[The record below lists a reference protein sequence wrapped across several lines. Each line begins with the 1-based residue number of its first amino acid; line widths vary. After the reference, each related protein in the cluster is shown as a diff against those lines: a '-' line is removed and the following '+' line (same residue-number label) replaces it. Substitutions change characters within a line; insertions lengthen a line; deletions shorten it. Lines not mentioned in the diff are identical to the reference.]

1 MDAENFEY
9 QSVQTLNGVGPA
21 VAEKIQR
28 LEIYNIQD
36 VLFHL
41 PMRYE
46 DRTRLTPLGSL
57 QPGQQAL
64 IEGVIDHCEVKFGGR
79 GRRSLLCHL
88 SDNSGAI
95 VLRFFHFNK
104 AQQNNLSKGKR
115 LRCFGEAR
123 GAVARLEFIH
133 PEYKIVQQPVEQQA
147 VVQQAAGQKPVKQE
161 PASHKS
167 SQMPESDI
175 EQTLTPIYP
184 KTEGVHQTLLKK
196 ISDQVLN
203 KVKQGHLADWLP
215 DQVIAKYKFPNLLNA
230 LFSVHRP
237 DKNQNV
243 QALNQCRSLAQ
254 QRLLFEE
261 LLAHQLSLLQA
272 RREIKQTLAKRLT
285 VSKGEYSAFINN
297 LAFDLTAAQQKV
309 IAEIFADISSG
320 EPMLRLVQGDVGS
333 GKTVV
338 AAAAAMAVV
347 NAGFQIAIMAPTGI
361 LAEQHHVNFKHWFG
375 EDVCLML
382 TGKDKGKKRQQKLNR
397 ISNAECQIIVG
408 THALFQ
414 DDVKFKQLV
423 LLVVDEQHRFGVHQ
437 RLALREKGMLREEGR
452 AELDRGE
459 SGGDESG
466 QSKSSRNDAVT
477 VNLKNNIVPHQL
489 IMTATP
495 IPRSLAMTA
504 YADLDYSV
512 IDELPKGR
520 KPVTTV
526 VISNSRREEVIQRI
540 KKACENGEQAYWVC
554 TLVEES
560 EVLQCQAAEVAAE
573 HLSAELKY
581 VRVGL
586 VHGRMKQHEKQR
598 VVTQF
603 KRKEID
609 LLVATT
615 VIEVGVDVPN
625 ASLMVIENAER
636 LGLAQLHQLRGR
648 VGRGGKQ
655 SSCVLMYQPPLSAAG
670 KQRLGI
676 LRETNCG
683 FKIAEKDLALRGPG
697 EVLGT
702 RQTGLMQMRIADIVR
717 DEHWFNDVKETA
729 LFIIEHHPQA
739 IKPLVRRWLG
749 KADRFVNV

>member
-1 MDAENFEY
+1 MEDEGRENFEY
-9 QSVQTLNGVGPA
+9 QSVQALKGVGPA
-21 VAEKIQR
+21 VAEKLKR
-28 LEIYNIQD
+28 LEIYNVQD

-41 PMRYE
+41 PIRYE
-46 DRTRLTPLGSL
+46 DRTNLTPIGSL

-64 IEGVIDHCEVKFGGR
+64 VEGVINHCEIKFGGR
-79 GRRSLLCHL
+79 GRRSLLCHF
-88 SDNSGAI
+88 SDNTGAI

-104 AQQNNLSKGKR
+104 AQQNNLSSGTR

-123 GAVARLEFIH
+123 RGASRLEMVH
-133 PEYKIVQQPVEQQA
+133 PEYTVVQENSAIVEQ
-147 VVQQAAGQKPVKQE
+147 
-161 PASHKS
+161 S
-167 SQMPESDI
+167 
-175 EQTLTPIYP
+175 LTPVYP

-196 ISDQVLN
+196 ISSQVLARIN
-203 KVKQGHLADWLP
+203 QGHLVDWLP
-215 DQVIAKYKFPNLLNA
+215 EQVMKENGFPDLAIALLG
-230 LFSVHRP
+230 VHRP
-237 DKNQNV
+237 HKDENIS
-243 QALNQCRSLAQ
+243 ALNACKTKAQ

-272 RREIKQTLAKRLT
+272 RNKIKQTAANILPVTKEDYSDFIGKLSFQLT
-285 VSKGEYSAFINN
+285 V
-297 LAFDLTAAQQKV
+297 AQERV
-309 IAEIFADISSG
+309 IAEIFSDINKKS
-320 EPMLRLVQGDVGS
+320 PMLRLVQGDVGS

-338 AAAAAMAVV
+338 AAAATMAAV
-347 NAGFQIAIMAPTGI
+347 NAGYQVAIMAPTEI
-361 LAEQHHVNFKHWFG
+361 LAEQHYENFKQWFND
-375 EDVCLML
+375 ETCLFL
-382 TGKDKGKKRQQKLNR
+382 TGKDKGKRRQKKL
-397 ISNAECQIIVG
+397 AEIVSGERQIIIG

-414 DDVKFKQLV
+414 DDVIFNSLS

-437 RLALREKGMLREEGR
+437 RLALREKGRIDDNGNVC
-452 AELDRGE
+452 A
-459 SGGDESG
+459 
-466 QSKSSRNDAVT
+466 
-477 VNLKNNIVPHQL
+477 PHQL

-526 VISNSRREEVIQRI
+526 VVSTSRREEVIQRI

-573 HLSAELKY
+573 QLTAELSNA
-581 VRVGL
+581 RVGL
-586 VHGRMKQHEKQR
+586 IHGRMKSADKQ
-598 VVTQF
+598 VIINKF
-603 KRKEID
+603 KNDEID

-655 SSCVLMYQPPLSAAG
+655 SACVLMYQAPLSEQG
-670 KQRLGI
+670 KQRMSI
-676 LRETNCG
+676 LRETNDG
-683 FKIAEKDLALRGPG
+683 FKIAEKDLELRGPG

-702 RQTGLMQMRIADIVR
+702 KQTGLMQLRIADIVR
-717 DEHWFNDVKETA
+717 DEDWFVAVKEAA
-729 LFIIEHHPQA
+729 LYIIKQHPA
-739 IKPLVRRWLG
+739 AVEPIVRRWLG

>member
-1 MDAENFEY
+1 MEDERAENFEY
-9 QSVQTLNGVGPA
+9 QSVQVLKGVGQA
-21 VAEKIQR
+21 VADKLKR

-46 DRTRLTPLGSL
+46 DRTKITDLGSL
-57 QPGQQAL
+57 QIGQQVL
-64 IEGVIDHCEVKFGGR
+64 IEGVIDHSEVKYGGR

-88 SDNSGAI
+88 SDNTGAI

-104 AQQNNLSKGKR
+104 IQQNNLSKGQR
-115 LRCFGEAR
+115 LRCYGEVRR
-123 GAVARLEFIH
+123 GATRFEIVH
-133 PEYKIVQQPVEQQA
+133 PEYRIVQQTGE
-147 VVQQAAGQKPVKQE
+147 
-161 PASHKS
+161 
-167 SQMPESDI
+167 DI
-175 EQTLTPIYP
+175 AQSLTPIYP

-196 ISDQVLN
+196 ISDQVLDQVN
-203 KVKQGHLADWLP
+203 HGQLIDWLP
-215 DQVIAKYKFPNLLNA
+215 AQVMKHYRFPDLVTA
-230 LFSVHRP
+230 LSAVHRP
-237 DKNQNV
+237 DKNANV
-243 QALNQCRSLAQ
+243 FALNQCRTRAQ

-272 RREIKQTLAKRLT
+272 RHTIKQTKAKKLP
-285 VSKGEYSAFINN
+285 VSKTDYQSFVSRLPFE
-297 LAFDLTAAQQKV
+297 LTAAQRRV
-309 IAEIFADISSG
+309 IRELFADLDK
-320 EPMLRLVQGDVGS
+320 EQPMLRLVQGDVGS

-338 AAAAAMAVV
+338 AAAAALAAVG
-347 NAGFQIAIMAPTGI
+347 AGDQIAIMAPTEI
-361 LAEQHHVNFKHWFG
+361 LAEQHLSNFRQWFD
-375 EDVCLML
+375 EDICLL
-382 TGKDKGKKRQQKLNR
+382 LSGKDKGKKRQHKLAQ
-397 ISNAECQIIVG
+397 IKSGESQIIIG

-414 DDVKFKQLV
+414 QDVEFRQLV

-437 RLALREKGMLREEGR
+437 RLALRDKGN
-452 AELDRGE
+452 
-459 SGGDESG
+459 
-466 QSKSSRNDAVT
+466 RN
-477 VNLKNNIVPHQL
+477 NLVPHQL

-526 VISNSRREEVIQRI
+526 VVSTARRDDVIRRI
-540 KKACENGEQAYWVC
+540 EKACEQGEQAYWVC

-560 EVLQCQAAEVAAE
+560 EVLQCQAAEVTAVQ
-573 HLSAELKY
+573 LSAELSH

-586 VHGRMKQHEKQR
+586 VHGRMKQQDKQKIVER
-598 VVTQF
+598 F
-603 KRKEID
+603 KNKEID
-609 LLVATT
+609 LLIATT

-655 SSCVLMYQPPLSAAG
+655 SACVLMYQPPLSESG
-670 KQRLGI
+670 KQRMSI
-676 LRETNCG
+676 LRETNDG
-683 FKIAEKDLALRGPG
+683 FKVAEKDLELRGPG

-717 DEHWFNDVKETA
+717 DESWFAAVKETA
-729 LFIIEHHPQA
+729 NYIIKHHPQA
-739 IKPLVRRWLG
+739 VKPLVRRWLG

>member
-1 MDAENFEY
+1 MEDEQAESFEY
-9 QSVQTLNGVGPA
+9 QSVTVLKGVGPA
-21 VAEKIQR
+21 VAEKLKK

-46 DRTRLTPLGSL
+46 DRTKITPLGSL
-57 QPGQQAL
+57 QLGQQAL
-64 IEGVIDHCEVKFGGR
+64 VEGVVDHSEVKFGGR
-79 GRRSLLCHL
+79 GRRSLLCYL
-88 SDNSGAI
+88 SDNTGAI

-104 AQQNNLSKGKR
+104 AQQSNLSNGQR

-123 GAVARLEFIH
+123 RGATRLEMAH
-133 PEYKIVQQPVEQQA
+133 PEYQRIEKDN
-147 VVQQAAGQKPVKQE
+147 
-161 PASHKS
+161 
-167 SQMPESDI
+167 ESI
-175 EQTLTPIYP
+175 EQTLSPIYP

-203 KVKQGHLADWLP
+203 KISDDSLIEWLP
-215 DQVIAKYKFPNLLNA
+215 EQVLSQHQFPNLVEA
-230 LFSVHRP
+230 LSEVHRP
-237 DKNQNV
+237 AKEVNV
-243 QALNQCRSLAQ
+243 FSLNECRTKAQ

-261 LLAHQLSLLQA
+261 LVAHQLSLLQA
-272 RREIKQTLAKRLT
+272 RREIKKTKAKKLLLKSSDYQSFLKRLPFELT
-285 VSKGEYSAFINN
+285 HAQEKVS
-297 LAFDLTAAQQKV
+297 
-309 IAEIFADISSG
+309 AEINADLNNDH
-320 EPMLRLVQGDVGS
+320 PMLRLVQGDVGS

-338 AAAAAMAVV
+338 AAIAAIAVV
-347 NAGFQIAIMAPTGI
+347 NAGDQVAIMAPTEI
-361 LAEQHHVNFKHWFG
+361 LAEQHYANFSQWFG
-375 EDVCLML
+375 KNNCLLL
-382 TGKDKGKKRQQKLNR
+382 TGKDKGKKRQEKLA
-397 ISNAECQIIVG
+397 SLASGESQIIIG

-414 DDVKFKQLV
+414 DTVIFKQLV

-437 RLALREKGMLREEGR
+437 RLALREKGSQDGS
-452 AELDRGE
+452 GE
-459 SGGDESG
+459 Y
-466 QSKSSRNDAVT
+466 
-477 VNLKNNIVPHQL
+477 LVPHQL

-526 VISNSRREEVIQRI
+526 VVSTARREEIVQRI
-540 KKACENGEQAYWVC
+540 EKACEKGEQAYWVC
-554 TLVEES
+554 TLIEES

-573 HLSAELKY
+573 QLTRELVN
-581 VRVGL
+581 VRVAL
-586 VHGRMKQHEKQR
+586 IHGRMKQEEKQEIIN
-598 VVTQF
+598 QF
-603 KRKEID
+603 KNKEID
-609 LLVATT
+609 LLIATT

-655 SSCVLMYQPPLSAAG
+655 SACVLMYQPPLSENG

-676 LRETNCG
+676 LRETNDG
-683 FKIAEKDLALRGPG
+683 FKIAEKDLELRGPG

-702 RQTGLMQMRIADIVR
+702 KQTGLMQLRIADIVR
-717 DEHWFNDVKETA
+717 DEAWFPEVKKTA
-729 LFIIEHHPQA
+729 NFLIENYPHA
-739 IKPLVRRWLG
+739 VKPLVRRWLG